1 MTHSFGLSTTA
12 RLALLQRLAKRRAH
26 QDEARIGQGED
37 QGRNR
42 GSAARGTR
50 SRFADLPGMRDFAL
64 MQTAVEALSLESPFF
79 RPHAGVAGARTTI
92 GNSRYL
98 NFSSYNYLGL
108 NGDPRV
114 TGAAKA
120 AIDRYGVS
128 PSASR
133 LVSGERPVHAE
144 LESLLAENYG

>member
-50 SRFADLPGMRDFAL
+50 SRFADLPELGPSGLVRGQLISQADRSQAIAALQEAMREGRIDVDDYVSRKAHVEKATDRGQLNQAFA
-64 MQTAVEALSLESPFF
+64 
-79 RPHAGVAGARTTI
+79 G
-92 GNSRYL
+92 
-98 NFSSYNYLGL
+98 LG
-108 NGDPRV
+108 G
-114 TGAAKA
+114 
-120 AIDRYGVS
+120 
-128 PSASR
+128 
-133 LVSGERPVHAE
+133 
-144 LESLLAENYG
+144 

>member
-1 MTHSFGLSTTA
+1 MTQSFGLTTTA

-26 QDEARIGQGED
+26 QDEVRAGQGHNGGGHAEGPGA
-37 QGRNR
+37 GREGR
-42 GSAARGTR
+42 GHGTR

-92 GNSRYL
+92 GNGRYL

-120 AIDRYGVS
+120 AIDRY
-128 PSASR
+128 
-133 LVSGERPVHAE
+133 L
-144 LESLLAENYG
+144 SLIHI